1 VYTQCSKCET
11 VFKLSAEVLR
21 VAGGQVR
28 CGRCGE
34 VFNALA
40 RLAEDSA
47 GFSTG
52 ESPLDLETRADS
64 ILESTAALQVV
75 QMVAEDN
82 EEFVPPGV
90 EIAQLEILD
99 GDDVEDADRSME
111 FTLPPGEL
119 DRIFVE
125 SKNRA
130 LPGMPPPAQQ
140 PTQQP
145 VQQPAQQ
152 PAQEPVQQSA
162 QQPAQEPIQQS
173 AQQPAQE
180 PVQPSA
186 QQPAQEPI
194 QPSVRRPAP
203 PSAHPEART
212 EPERDPEPNP
222 ELPLHPE
229 SAAADALAARDR
241 VSGSEVPDD
250 VRRDMLEEFDL
261 LLRPQRAAR
270 DSGRNDAQRRLI
282 LWLGAAVVSALLLM
296 AQVMHQNREWL
307 AVHAH
312 GPFGAVVRALYGAL
326 GTPLPAPANLSAY
339 QLRQWGVT
347 GDPDANGTLKVR
359 ASILNT
365 AAQLQPYPLLRVTLA
380 DRFGKGIGARDF
392 EPGEY
397 LGKPTA
403 RLLTPGERVDA
414 TLQILDPGKNAEGFE
429 IDVCLRGA
437 DHRITCANDVAPQT
451 RR

>member
-1 VYTQCSKCET
+1 
-11 VFKLSAEVLR
+11 
-21 VAGGQVR
+21 
-28 CGRCGE
+28 
-34 VFNALA
+34 
-40 RLAEDSA
+40 
-47 GFSTG
+47 
-52 ESPLDLETRADS
+52 
-64 ILESTAALQVV
+64 
-75 QMVAEDN
+75 
-82 EEFVPPGV
+82 
-90 EIAQLEILD
+90 
-99 GDDVEDADRSME
+99 
-111 FTLPPGEL
+111 
-119 DRIFVE
+119 
-125 SKNRA
+125 
-130 LPGMPPPAQQ
+130 
-140 PTQQP
+140 
-145 VQQPAQQ
+145 
-152 PAQEPVQQSA
+152 
-162 QQPAQEPIQQS
+162 
-173 AQQPAQE
+173 
-180 PVQPSA
+180 
-186 QQPAQEPI
+186 
-194 QPSVRRPAP
+194 
-203 PSAHPEART
+203 
-212 EPERDPEPNP
+212 
-222 ELPLHPE
+222 LHPE